1 MYIPIQPSQE
11 DVERVKEMVKKEQ
24 GKDLSNQEAH
34 EASYNFLNFFSM
46 LLYLDNKQKPNK
58 LKE

>member
-34 EASYNFLNFFSM
+34 EASYNFLNFFNM